1 MSNFPKCCSFVRP
14 LYGRFNHPR
23 IFDHRPWTTSLSST
37 NGHCPRMTPL
47 SSMGD
52 FVDYKPY
59 SRSRTFL
66 NFLGWFLIPSALL
79 DTNDPYGRIG
89 DELISR
95 YPINNNI
102 FWYYFNNIYVRF
114 FFFLS

>member
-1 MSNFPKCCSFVRP
+1 
-14 LYGRFNHPR
+14 
-23 IFDHRPWTTSLSST
+23 
-37 NGHCPRMTPL
+37 MTPL

-66 NFLGWFLIPSALL
+66 NFLVWFLIPSALL
-79 DTNDPYGRIG
+79 DTNDPYERIG

-114 FFFLS
+114 FFFGHNSFLLLLMWQILTSSSSGSPPISHFYLPIII